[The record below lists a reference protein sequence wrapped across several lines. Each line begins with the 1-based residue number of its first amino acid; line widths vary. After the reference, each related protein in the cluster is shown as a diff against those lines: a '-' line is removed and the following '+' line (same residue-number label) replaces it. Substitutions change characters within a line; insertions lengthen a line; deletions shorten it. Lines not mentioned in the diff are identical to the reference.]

1 MLDKMKQLY
10 QLQKKA
16 KEIQKELKDT
26 EIEARSER
34 GEVSVV
40 YNGEQKLVD
49 IAIAESMLEP
59 SKKRELEQLII
70 KIASEAGSKA
80 QAIAADKTKNVM
92 KEMGVN
98 IPGL

>member
-26 EIEARSER
+26 EIEAKSSD
-34 GEVSVV
+34 GEVTVV
-40 YNGEQKLVD
+40 FNGEQRLTD
-49 IAIAESMLEP
+49 IVIAEDILKPER
-59 SKKRELEQLII
+59 KKELEQIII
-70 KIASEAGSKA
+70 KVIGEASSKA
-80 QAIAADKTKNVM
+80 QALAAEKTKDVM

-98 IPGL
+98 LPGM